1 MTTQMPASRWTWGRR
16 RAGTATMTQR
26 QSEDD
31 LALARGGRKRRYLPV
46 TSVLVDL
53 RWSQGQPAGI
63 GLYMRDLAIA
73 LNERLPVR
81 GLVRPGSR
89 PPLPFDVTVLSD
101 LPNFRFD
108 LMESILARQTGL
120 PLISL
125 SRLPVLLARQQALP
139 MIFDLSPLVVA
150 WTHPTLRGLF
160 ERRTYPVAASAKTI
174 ITISET
180 SRNDLV
186 ERLRVP
192 ARKIIVVPPGRP
204 PLREPVAGVERL
216 RALGIRGDYV
226 LTVGTLEPRKNLAVL
241 VEAFTSG
248 LHDLPLQLVVAG
260 GLGWKHRP
268 IVEQMAA
275 LRQSGRLV
283 YLGYVSEDDK
293 ALLYRHAV
301 CLVYPSLYEG
311 FGLPILEAITYGTAA
326 VVSSAQACQE
336 VIGGAGIVLD
346 PMDSGAWAGA
356 IERLTR
362 DPTRRSELGQAGRAR
377 SREFTWQRSIVPLAQ
392 FLGRREAAAA

>member
-1 MTTQMPASRWTWGRR
+1 
-16 RAGTATMTQR
+16 MTQR

-108 LMESILARQTGL
+108 LMESILARRTGL

-125 SRLPVLLARQQALP
+125 SRLPILLARQQAMP
-139 MIFDLSPLVVA
+139 MIFDLSPLIVPR
-150 WTHPTLRGLF
+150 THPTLRGFF
-160 ERRTYPVAASAKTI
+160 ERQTYPVAASAQTI

-180 SRNDLV
+180 SRKDLV

-192 ARKIIVVPPGRP
+192 MRKIIVVPPGRP
-204 PLREPVAGVERL
+204 ALREPVAGVERL

-226 LTVGTLEPRKNLAVL
+226 LNVGTLEPRKNLAVL
-241 VEAFTSG
+241 VEAFTRN
-248 LHDLPLQLVVAG
+248 LRDLPLQLVVVG
-260 GLGWKHRP
+260 GLGWKHGP
-268 IVEQMAA
+268 IVKRMEA
-275 LRQSGRLV
+275 LRRTGRLV

-301 CLVYPSLYEG
+301 CLAYPSLYEG
-311 FGLPILEAITYGTAA
+311 FGLPILEAMSYGTAA
-326 VVSSAQACQE
+326 VVSSAPACRE
-336 VIGGAGIVLD
+336 VIGAAGIVLD
-346 PMDSGAWAGA
+346 PTDSAAWAGA
-356 IERLTR
+356 IDLLTR
-362 DPTRRSELGQAGRAR
+362 DPARRADLGRAGRER
-377 SREFTWQRSIVPLAQ
+377 SQEFSWQRSIVPLAE
-392 FLGRREAAAA
+392 FLGRRQAAAA